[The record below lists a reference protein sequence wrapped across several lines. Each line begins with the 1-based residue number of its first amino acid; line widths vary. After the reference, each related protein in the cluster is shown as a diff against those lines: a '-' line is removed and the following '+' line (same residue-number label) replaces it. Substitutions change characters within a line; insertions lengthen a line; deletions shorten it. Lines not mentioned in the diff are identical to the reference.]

1 MKIKKQI
8 RSKIIDLS
16 NIFFY
21 VFFFYLIVIISI
33 PYSISFKKQNL
44 IDKKMYLLNNSE
56 NFKLNIQER
65 LIKKTA
71 LDIRYQELSNYSE
84 TKAVIKVVITNE
96 GQIIGYKPVKL
107 QLINYPLE
115 KQLTNLLRKNLLLY
129 KIDKSIYWLD
139 LTNKY

>member
-1 MKIKKQI
+1 
-8 RSKIIDLS
+8 
-16 NIFFY
+16 
-21 VFFFYLIVIISI
+21 VIISI

-56 NFKLNIQER
+56 KIKLNIQER